1 MTDLSTA
8 QLRQACRIFMDLA
21 YPEGPAT
28 IPIKKRAYYNMD
40 SAQPLTDYL
49 PPAPAAGGIAQDL
62 STRRGGASGY
72 EFRLGCAGFIH
83 LKLQAQ
89 RMEHQGGSVWVF
101 SVDTHDA
108 FSSTSIQPPLDHP
121 DAACWLAMQESNRQ
135 LKDQIEDELEQAG
148 FLTFK
153 SMLRGDLATP
163 VG

>member
-89 RMEHQGGSVWVF
+89 RMEHQGGSVWVL

-108 FSSTSIQPPLDHP
+108 YSPPP
-121 DAACWLAMQESNRQ
+121 DDPHADRWLALKDANRL
-135 LKDQIEDELEQAG
+135 LKDQIEDALEEAG

-153 SMLRGDLATP
+153 SLLRVDLESP

>member
-108 FSSTSIQPPLDHP
+108 VQLQPDHP
-121 DAACWLAMQESNRQ
+121 DWPRWRQ
-135 LKDQIEDELEQAG
+135 LQAANRELKMRIERAWDADGL
-148 FLTFK
+148 LTFNGL
-153 SMLRGDLATP
+153 LRRELGRK
-163 VG
+163 